1 MDFAELKQILSEQFP
16 KVWLKDGKLFART
29 EECLWTG
36 EGSTIDVR
44 IEDGIYE
51 VDAFN
56 SYDTSD
62 MYVFGVHKA
71 LHNALADY
79 GFFAE
84 FYDAGTV
91 FIYRS

>member
-1 MDFAELKQILSEQFP
+1 MDFAELKQILAEQFP

-29 EECLWTG
+29 DECLWTG
-36 EGSTIDVR
+36 EGSSIDVKV
-44 IEDGIYE
+44 EGE
-51 VDAFN
+51 TFTVPAFDY
-56 SYDTSD
+56 YDQSGL
-62 MYVFGVHKA
+62 YVFGVHKS
-71 LHNALADY
+71 LHNALEDY